1 MGKKMRI
8 YDESSEKKYFTII
21 PNYILNHSTLYDR
34 EVYIQ
39 MKRITGEDG
48 ECWCSRETLAKQCG
62 ISVRRLDKSLQYL
75 LDHDWIRNAGTK
87 KVNTKGGA
95 QTVVVYKVVDL
106 WKKNMDFYAS
116 KGGAP
121 NATPLPKGGARIVSK
136 GVHERAKGGAP
147 RAHKEEPFNKNKE
160 EEIFEE
166 LQRQEALEKM
176 REISREFGWKRMPK

>member
-1 MGKKMRI
+1 MSKKMRI

-121 NATPLPKGGARIVSK
+121 DATPLPKGGARKQQRGCTDVP
-136 GVHERAKGGAP
+136 KGGAP
-147 RAHKEEPFNKNKE
+147 RAHKEYPINNNKE
-160 EEIFEE
+160 EEILEE
-166 LQRQEALEKM
+166 LKRQEALEKM
-176 REISREFGWKRMPK
+176 REISKEFGIKKINK